1 MAKTQVDVFSTAHA
15 FSVDELKGK
24 VVVVID
30 VLRAGST
37 IISALVNG
45 ARGVIPAADMGEA
58 SKIAGNLDS
67 SNYLLCGEHN
77 GYRIDG
83 YKLGNSPL
91 EYQKENVDDK
101 TIILKTS
108 NGTSAIRR
116 SHLAKKVII
125 ATFLNLERIIEELE
139 EAENEILLVCAG
151 TRNRLAIEDI
161 LCAGAIVYGLT
172 GGQLEGQETDGAK
185 VAFSLYEKFGENIF
199 DVLKHSNHGEWLISE
214 FGEDDIS
221 FCSKL
226 NYMPVL
232 PVWKEG
238 VIRLVDGSK

>member
-1 MAKTQVDVFSTAHA
+1 MATQVDVFSTAHA
-15 FSVDELKGK
+15 FSEDELKGK
-24 VVVVID
+24 VVVVVD

-37 IISALVNG
+37 ITTALVNG
-45 ARGVIPAADMGEA
+45 ARGVIPVADMGEA

-77 GYRIDG
+77 GHRIDG

-91 EYQKENVDDK
+91 EYQRESVEDK
-101 TIILKTS
+101 TIILKTT
-108 NGTSAIRR
+108 NGTGAIRR
-116 SHLAKKVII
+116 SHLAKKVIV
-125 ATFLNLERIIEELE
+125 ATFLNLGRVIEELE
-139 EAENEILLVCAG
+139 EAETEVLLVCAG

-172 GGQLEGQETDGAK
+172 GGQLDGHETDGAK
-185 VAFSLYEKFGENIF
+185 VAYSLYEKFGDNIY
-199 DVLKHSNHGEWLISE
+199 DVLKHSNHGEWLINE
-214 FGEDDIS
+214 FGDVDIS

-226 NYMPVL
+226 NQMPVL